1 MPWLSMWIAK
11 HKPKDKLAIQLD
23 SQPPF
28 YLNIYRK
35 EILMEK
41 AFAYVCTASDAAPR
55 LLKRYCRKIYELGY
69 VPICPKLSDSQY
81 LALENA
87 DEKREFQNIARQK
100 LGRCRML
107 VVCGKEISNSMSA
120 EIGMAE
126 KRNLICTTLDGLA
139 KIKEADE

>member
-1 MPWLSMWIAK
+1 MILACR
-11 HKPKDKLAIQLD
+11 LAIQLD
-23 SQPPF
+23 SQPVL

-35 EILMEK
+35 EIIMEK

-87 DEKREFQNIARQK
+87 DEKREFQSIARQK

-126 KRNLICTTLDGLA
+126 KRNLICTTLDVLA
-139 KIKEADE
+139 KIKEADENDSL